1 MTYEQAQEAVNL
13 MDPRDL
19 WNDIEGMVELYL
31 TNVGINLPHGH
42 TWHEVQLHGN
52 SQDCFFLL
60 TIMADITQNGLGGE
74 WIQMAIQ
81 IVSQW

>member
-31 TNVGINLPHGH
+31 TNVGINLC
-42 TWHEVQLHGN
+42 VL
-52 SQDCFFLL
+52 C
-60 TIMADITQNGLGGE
+60 
-74 WIQMAIQ
+74 
-81 IVSQW
+81 